1 MLLLLIKIIPSLLI
15 FQKEF
20 HIRAALK
27 PSVLLGIRNE
37 QETLYRIIKALLCM
51 PVLMAYIFTANL
63 CIMGI

>member
-37 QETLYRIIKALLCM
+37 QETQNSFTILNFFKTNVYISYRYNALNLY
-51 PVLMAYIFTANL
+51 
-63 CIMGI
+63 